1 MAGLSSRCSICSQQH
16 QPTPGEAKIPLLPPC
31 LTDPCTWKSILTKIC
46 QYLRVP
52 PVPSKGFMITSE
64 ESSSEGERSFC
75 TDCIRAFQEIAD
87 ILTKVR
93 KLELEMQCISEDLG
107 KRIIRDHSSNC
118 ALTQEGR
125 QIDYEWGSFRSKV
138 VKSKTIT

>member
-1 MAGLSSRCSICSQQH
+1 MAGLSSRCSICSQLH
-16 QPTPGEAKIPLLPPC
+16 QPALGEAKIPLLPPC
-31 LTDPCTWKSILTKIC
+31 LTDPFTWKSILTKIC

-75 TDCIRAFQEIAD
+75 TYCIRAFEEIAV

-118 ALTQEGR
+118 TITQEGR
-125 QIDYEWGSFRSKV
+125 QIDYEWGAFRSKV